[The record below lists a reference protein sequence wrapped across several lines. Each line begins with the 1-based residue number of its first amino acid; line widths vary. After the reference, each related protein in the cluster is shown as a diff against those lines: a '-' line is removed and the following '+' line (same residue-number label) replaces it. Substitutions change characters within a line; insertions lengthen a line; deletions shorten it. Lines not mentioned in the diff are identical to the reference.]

1 MIFSKRKFKHR
12 STFYYANK
20 KVEIVQNFKYLGIVF
35 SFNGKNVE
43 CMKDITTRAQRAMFS
58 ILKRS
63 RVLNLPIDI
72 QLPFFDS
79 MVTPI
84 LPHGREAWGNENI
97 DVIEKL
103 YIRYCKYVLHLKTST
118 QLGQR
123 SDDFRNGNAEVLE

>member
-1 MIFSKRKFKHR
+1 M
-12 STFYYANK
+12 
-20 KVEIVQNFKYLGIVF
+20 EIVQNFKYLGIVF

-43 CMKDITTRAQRAMFS
+43 CMKDIATRAQRAMFS

-72 QLPFFDS
+72 QLILFDS

-84 LPHGREAWGNENI
+84 LLYGCEAWGNENI

-103 YIRYCKYVLHLKTST
+103 HNYTLL
-118 QLGQR
+118 
-123 SDDFRNGNAEVLE
+123 